1 MKETHSGAIRR
12 AENQGGRRENAP
24 PSLGVLGKKKAR
36 GKSMKK
42 QGKRSTLARYLLTY
56 LSVVL
61 AACALIGET
70 LGWRSMAEL
79 NELEKKKTAERVSL
93 ALDELEAQRDAM
105 FSVVN
110 NIAYEIYYRPIYVES
125 NKFYELERI
134 ADFKKYASYAT
145 LVSDYFLLYDGTGEA
160 YTTSSKI
167 DLPALSWLLGVEAKK
182 LSPAGL
188 NQKGMFIL
196 SPIQLSANFSY
207 TEGVLFVVTS
217 HLSGI
222 AGEKGDF
229 SVLFI
234 VQPARLRERLERISG
249 LSLEEYALFYGG
261 QRLLGGLDAEGEP
274 VLSARGDFSAQVS
287 PSAWTKYNGASGY
300 MTTLLLLGGGLTLV
314 MLLFGALAAYSM
326 YRPIQRVADRM
337 GGEME
342 KDKLLS
348 IENTIAHLEK
358 ENQLSRVNLNERL
371 EEIKSQKRQMRQQL
385 LNLLFNGV
393 WTEEMERQIE
403 LAQMELH
410 HALFAVLK
418 LRWPEEYGKN
428 SLWLEQLME
437 SMQDEELSLYGAW
450 HRRRG
455 EYWLL
460 LNAENTDKIQE
471 AVDILQECLESRG
484 LDATV
489 RRSQICQERGQL
501 PVALASIQS
510 EAGEAGAAATQDADA
525 QSDLQ
530 ALARE
535 LRAGRLEE
543 ALRIVQ
549 RIERAAP
556 KKGASLMQHVHR
568 LDVLHVLL
576 DQARQNG
583 MTLSEELLERLL
595 QEPEEALY
603 LQDCHTLM
611 NALCTRRLQNIES
624 AETHE
629 IQEILQY
636 IQSQLTN
643 PQLSISGVSDHF
655 RKNSRLVGKLIYK
668 YSGMTYKEYV
678 TRQKM
683 EYAKRLLLE
692 ENKNVDETSEI
703 LCYANAAYFIKV
715 FKEETGM
722 TPGQFKKS
730 AAPRRE

>member
-1 MKETHSGAIRR
+1 M
-12 AENQGGRRENAP
+12 
-24 PSLGVLGKKKAR
+24 
-36 GKSMKK
+36 
-42 QGKRSTLARYLLTY
+42 
-56 LSVVL
+56 L

-93 ALDELEAQRDAM
+93 ALDELEAQCDAM

-167 DLPALSWLLGVEAKK
+167 DLPALSWLLGVEAEK

-300 MTTLLLLGGGLTLV
+300 MTMLLLLGGGLTLV

-342 KDKLLS
+342 KDIPDVFGPVARGDLS
-348 IENTIAHLEK
+348 QVTGWLRSHIHHWA
-358 ENQLSRVNLNERL
+358 SF
-371 EEIKSQKRQMRQQL
+371 QKP
-385 LNLLFNGV
+385 G
-393 WTEEMERQIE
+393 
-403 LAQMELH
+403 
-410 HALFAVLK
+410 ALFREVC
-418 LRWPEEYGKN
+418 
-428 SLWLEQLME
+428 
-437 SMQDEELSLYGAW
+437 
-450 HRRRG
+450 G
-455 EYWLL
+455 EFDPSYY
-460 LNAENTDKIQE
+460 TDY
-471 AVDILQECLESRG
+471 L
-484 LDATV
+484 T
-489 RRSQICQERGQL
+489 
-501 PVALASIQS
+501 
-510 EAGEAGAAATQDADA
+510 
-525 QSDLQ
+525 
-530 ALARE
+530 
-535 LRAGRLEE
+535 
-543 ALRIVQ
+543 
-549 RIERAAP
+549 
-556 KKGASLMQHVHR
+556 KKY
-568 LDVLHVLL
+568 
-576 DQARQNG
+576 
-583 MTLSEELLERLL
+583 T
-595 QEPEEALY
+595 ALY
-603 LQDCHTLM
+603 
-611 NALCTRRLQNIES
+611 RL
-624 AETHE
+624 
-629 IQEILQY
+629 
-636 IQSQLTN
+636 
-643 PQLSISGVSDHF
+643 
-655 RKNSRLVGKLIYK
+655 
-668 YSGMTYKEYV
+668 
-678 TRQKM
+678 
-683 EYAKRLLLE
+683 
-692 ENKNVDETSEI
+692 
-703 LCYANAAYFIKV
+703 
-715 FKEETGM
+715 
-722 TPGQFKKS
+722 
-730 AAPRRE
+730 